1 MTRTSKLIDAKD
13 FDGAYAV
20 AAEAQQANTS
30 PTNYMAAYL
39 AGVAALRSNRLDLA
53 EEHLR
58 FAQSTEASNPAW
70 VQYEAWEA
78 TAFVKLNI
86 AASQMS
92 GRRDADTKGSPD
104 ALAAH
109 YRRASVTMADADAA
123 MSMAIDIAANAGAKE
138 DAEQLRVK
146 RAGMRRIRDNITAT
160 SELRDLASAIRRG
173 GSAELVIY
181 DGMMKRIDAIFAA
194 IDDLCEECDA
204 KKRIEEGDAA
214 GSGDAGPKPAG
225 GPPVS

>member
-39 AGVAALRSNRLDLA
+39 AGVAALRSDRLDLA

-70 VQYEAWEA
+70 VQYQAWEA

-86 AASQMS
+86 ASAQMI
-92 GRRDADTKGSPD
+92 GRHGADVGGSPD

-123 MSMAIDIAANAGAKE
+123 MSIAIDIAAKAGDKE
-138 DAEQLRVK
+138 DAEQFRLE
-146 RAGMRRIRDNITAT
+146 RAGMRRIRDNITAM
-160 SELRDLASAIRRG
+160 SELRDLASNIERG
-173 GSAELVIY
+173 GSAELAIFAV
-181 DGMMKRIDAIFAA
+181 MMKRIDAIHDA
-194 IDDLCEECDA
+194 IGDLCKECHA
-204 KKRIEEGDAA
+204 KKRSEKRDAA
-214 GSGDAGPKPAG
+214 ESGDAGTKPAG